1 MISVYNFSKGEK
13 LKENAILI
21 TDWIADGAQY
31 NHGDSF
37 IEHIMED
44 VDPLILTT
52 LVV

>member
-31 NHGDSF
+31 NLGDSF
-37 IEHIMED
+37 IEHIED